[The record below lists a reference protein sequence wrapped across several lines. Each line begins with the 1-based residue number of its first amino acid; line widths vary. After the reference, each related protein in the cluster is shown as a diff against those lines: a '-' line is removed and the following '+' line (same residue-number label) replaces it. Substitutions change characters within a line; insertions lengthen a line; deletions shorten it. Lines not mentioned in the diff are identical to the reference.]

1 MGLRTV
7 LVPPLP
13 LERFLPVAGR
23 EQVEA
28 ALALAGRLRGPATGR
43 RIWNVNSTA
52 FGGGVA
58 EMLRPLISYAR
69 GAGFDARWV
78 VIEGDDAFFRI
89 TKRLHAALHGEGGD
103 RSRLGKDERA
113 LYERVSRENAA
124 DLLRLVR
131 AGDLVLLHDPQTA
144 GLAPYLLPARALVV
158 WRCHVGRDT
167 PNAESDRGWAFLAP
181 YLEQVPLG
189 VFSREAYVPP
199 AFEGRSTVIMP
210 SIDPFSPKNEPLEQ
224 RVVRAILCHVGL
236 ITCAVEALGEPVY
249 VRADGSPGRI
259 GHYADVLG
267 LGPPPPADA
276 PLVVQVSRWD
286 ALKDPSGV
294 LAGFAHLL
302 ESEPA
307 GGAHLMLAGPNV
319 NAVADDPDAAA
330 VYEETA
336 ARWRA
341 LPHAVRRRVHLAS
354 LPTHDV
360 DENAAIVNALQRHAT
375 VVVQKS
381 RREGFGL
388 TVAEAM
394 WKKRAVV
401 ASAVGGLVDQVVPE
415 ETGLLVD
422 DPDDHAAFAAALGR
436 LLRDAA
442 LRERM
447 GEAAHERVRQRFL
460 GLRALVQY
468 AALMDGLAP
477 AETTPATPESTLH

>member
-1 MGLRTV
+1 MPLRTV

-13 LERFLPVAGR
+13 LERFVPVAGR
-23 EQVEA
+23 EAVDA
-28 ALALAGRLRGPATGR
+28 ALVLAHRLQGPAEGR
-43 RIWNVNSTA
+43 RVWNVNSTA

-58 EMLRPLISYAR
+58 EMLRPLLSYAR
-69 GAGFDARWV
+69 GAGIDARWV
-78 VIEGDDAFFRI
+78 VIEGDDAFFRV

-103 RSRLGKDERA
+103 RMRLGQEERA

-131 AGDLVLLHDPQTA
+131 AGDVVLLHDPQTA
-144 GLAPYLLPARALVV
+144 GLAPYLLPARTAVV
-158 WRCHVGRDT
+158 WRCHVGRDE
-167 PNAESDRGWAFLAP
+167 PNAESERAWAFLAP
-181 YLEQVPLG
+181 YLEKVPLG
-189 VFSREAYVPP
+189 VFSREAYVP
-199 AFEGRSTVIMP
+199 AVFEGRATVVMP
-210 SIDPFSPKNEPLEQ
+210 SIDPFSPKNEPLEP

-236 ITCAVEALGEPVY
+236 ITCAREALGEPVFL
-249 VRADGSPGRI
+249 RADGSPGRV

-286 ALKDPSGV
+286 ALKDPTGV
-294 LAGFAHLL
+294 MAGFAHLL
-302 ESEPA
+302 ETTPGCE
-307 GGAHLMLAGPNV
+307 AHLMLAGPNV
-319 NAVADDPDAAA
+319 HAVDDDPDAAA
-330 VYEETA
+330 VYQETA
-336 ARWRA
+336 TRWRA

-394 WKKRAVV
+394 WKRRAVV
-401 ASAVGGLVDQVVPE
+401 ASAVGGLVDQVVPG

-422 DPDDHAAFAAALGR
+422 DPDDHEAFARAVGR
-436 LLRDAA
+436 LLADPP

-447 GEAAHERVRQRFL
+447 GESAHERVRERFL
-460 GLRALVQY
+460 GLRALFQYGGLMERLTPVQ
-468 AALMDGLAP
+468 DD
-477 AETTPATPESTLH
+477 AERESILH